1 MAKRPGKSKSL
12 HPYPGKSPL
21 KSQDPSIYEDMQ
33 FRWRVTEK
41 YIDYDDEE
49 WGWGRG
55 RIGIRQFFQ
64 RLLPRL
70 HQYETMTWNELF
82 NRQSCHAWKVND
94 MYTDAQRKLRE
105 KYPEHD
111 TFHQIDMEQPCRLL
125 GIRDRQILHLI
136 WHDPN
141 HTICPQ

>member
-1 MAKRPGKSKSL
+1 MAKLEPKKKKSL
-12 HPYPGKSPL
+12 NPYSSKIPL
-21 KSQDPSIYEDMQ
+21 KKEDPRIYEGMQ
-33 FRWRVTEK
+33 FRWRVTER

-49 WGWGRG
+49 WGWGKIDIYR
-55 RIGIRQFFQ
+55 FFQ

-70 HQYETMTWNELF
+70 HQYETMTWGELF
-82 NRQSCHAWKVND
+82 NRQSCHAWDVND
-94 MYTDAQRKLRE
+94 MRTDAQRKLRE

-125 GIRDRQILHLI
+125 GIRDRQIMHLV

-141 HTICPQ
+141 HTTCP

>member
-1 MAKRPGKSKSL
+1 MPKR
-12 HPYPGKSPL
+12 SPL
-21 KSQDPSIYEDMQ
+21 KRKTTNPSPEKVAKRFVDPNIYEGMN

-49 WGWGRG
+49 WGWGEV
-55 RIGIRQFFQ
+55 GIREFFQ
-64 RLLPRL
+64 KLLPRL
-70 HQYETMTWNELF
+70 HDYETMTWSELF
-82 NRQSCHAWKVND
+82 NRKSCHSWGITD
-94 MYTDAQRKLRE
+94 MHQDAQRKLKE

-136 WHDPN
+136 WHDPY
-141 HTICPQ
+141 HTICP